1 MAEPTMEFL
10 DDSNMTELVLG
21 YEGSGNWDVDSYR
34 KDLVADKFT
43 YAGPGASEKKR
54 NAYKI
59 SRGGSGYY
67 AFDYLKHMIKTRGQ
81 GGPATEGSK
90 KYEIDYYLYMKCCW
104 EESKRWEVSV
114 GSWREWA
121 KQQSILHKYDYR
133 YTDDWC
139 IFFPQWHLNWQ
150 MSMLTDLIIPDMI
163 RWQSAGMPF
172 SWDPRSQS
180 GTPSDGSLD
189 YYDATPDEGTG
200 PGAIIF
206 TFLRFWKTIINRSGY
221 NPHKL
226 GSGFGTDEWIGFW
239 APKARHVSRND
250 DKQSWDQITIDGD
263 GLGTGGVWH
272 HFKKDTAKGLS
283 AYPLI
288 GDAFIDHG
296 TALMSSWPNF
306 IHATSAQG
314 MNKGKV
320 WKMYLRALSA
330 SKVAAD
336 LAVIDKDRFVTMCF
350 DFSKEAKQKI
360 EYQDKEEM
368 SIVFASG
375 DEYKFPMQYKVGGS
389 NRNMNTM
396 LAHFY
401 SQNQKNPLSNL
412 TNKGT
417 NSLIDGPHLS
427 RYMTKA
433 KPWGWEILNAK
444 NYVHSEESE
453 TFLQDVHD
461 DLDRLIHAK
470 VTQED
475 EKGARAKIELPSG
488 ETVVIDKEIKGFI
501 ATFPFGPKGKIPE
514 NSYLASIGVTT
525 GDIPAML
532 LNFKAKQ
539 PEQFES
545 INAPRKLIDALS
557 AQGANAKV
565 DEHWSRFFHN
575 MYIHEYTQ
583 MIIAGWYF
591 RKGEFTRADWQYNE
605 DQIAKGLDGL
615 RVPYYG
621 ERRRLGWEPQQYK
634 IAGINSDEELEQFIQ
649 SHWTANKV
657 GTLYARDIGIALM
670 AHIGAVWMNSWYTQI
685 NAKALMKGGK
695 IGLTENDLGDAESK
709 ALGDTLADP
718 NLDLA
723 EELLETGGLDAK
735 QIAKRFDTFYKQCAL
750 LGNMGELASQ
760 HNKYIVARVNAKKD
774 EFHKN
779 GFPYN
784 GRFWLIQDGTNVV
797 AKETKDEE
805 DKVAMQQSMDQNGL
819 STKVLV
825 PRSLKGLESLNPAA
839 LTMLTPLLRL
849 YLVVKKDGVEKQI
862 EMVFPQGGL
871 GSGGTGTPY
880 ERLSKMM
887 DSKFD
892 RGNGA
897 GVKDLVLS
905 FEGTNPAAAR
915 NDIKAELNLFFAT
928 FADFFRERE
937 GPDGKYSFSDLV
949 VYPSYKGR
957 ADGRGEQEGKQYNPS
972 NYKVRLDVGYQPIDK
987 TVQAAISAATGIPD
1001 SGAHVADEISKTNK
1015 SYYLNRV
1022 GEDISLNEDG
1032 SVNIKIEFR
1041 AYVESL
1047 MKMNELD
1054 ALTSPAVLEMK
1065 NKRQAKLE
1073 EAQKGCTEQEMK
1085 KILEALTEADEMLG
1099 ATARRSIMTRLIDSG
1114 KIYSVDIDLVSKH
1127 EFETNGFFVNK
1138 PRMDSVVKTAAGETK
1153 DNLKGKGAARTQKKT
1168 VNLRGNPDFLFLKA
1182 DSKGEGGEFI
1192 DENIGQNTRINFF
1205 YIGDLVHILLDSM
1218 YHDDPNLNQK
1228 YERKRVKMLLGGIN
1242 YYDFDGTLRVCNVAN
1257 IPVAAEYFYEWM
1269 TEHIVKKKLLAY
1281 PIINFIRDLC
1291 NNLISDILGSICQ
1304 NANQESRISFY
1315 TMPLYTKPKESLDP
1329 FQYAYERQGKNGA
1342 TAIRSFINAQL
1353 EYSGK
1358 DSDILPLQTETSIA
1372 DANKMLSYMFIYSYI
1387 TPHLSPPGRGNREED
1402 LARGVHHFYIG
1413 APTGL
1418 VKKMT
1423 FNKSDIAFLRE
1434 SRFMAQGD
1442 LGIAQLGAVYNVTVD
1457 MIGNTIYYPGMEL
1470 YIDPLGIGGTEFG
1483 NPGAGGQWNKGKTKF
1498 SGRSIANAMGFGGYH
1513 SVIKVQ
1519 SRIGAGKFQTTLTVQ
1534 WVHSGDGRRGVRV
1547 GKSPPKRGEKYQAKG
1562 GQTVPL
1568 THQCQVIQDELLD
1581 EADSLRLD
1589 PKKRQEKL
1597 KKKAEEAEAK
1607 AKAEE
1612 AKEKDAAEAQA
1623 TAATTSKY
1631 LEEAAAESNN
1641 KPD

>member
-10 DDSNMTELVLG
+10 DDDNMRETIFG
-21 YEGSGNWDVDSYR
+21 TSKSGNWTVDDLR
-34 KDLVADKFT
+34 RDLVADKFT
-43 YAGPGASEKKR
+43 YYNWYDEGRYEQNLDGVSDMY
-54 NAYKI
+54 AY
-59 SRGGSGYY
+59 
-67 AFDYLKHMIKTRGQ
+67 DYLKHMIKTRAQ
-81 GGPATEGSK
+81 GGPSTSGSK
-90 KYEIDYYLYMKCCW
+90 KYEIDYWLYMKVCW
-104 EESKRWEVSV
+104 EEARRWDISA
-114 GSWREWA
+114 GSWRKWTY
-121 KQQSILHKYDYR
+121 QISILHKYDDDGI
-133 YTDDWC
+133 DDWV

-150 MSMLTDLIIPDMI
+150 MNMLKDLIIPDMI

-172 SWDPRSQS
+172 SWDPRAQPE
-180 GTPSDGSLD
+180 TPSDGSLD
-189 YYDATPDEGTG
+189 YYNATPDEGTSAG
-200 PGAIIF
+200 SIIF
-206 TFLRFWKTIINRSGY
+206 TFLRFWKTIINRTGW

-226 GSGFGTDEWIGFW
+226 GTGYGTDEWIGFW
-239 APKARHVSRND
+239 APKCWHVSRND
-250 DKQSWDQITIDGD
+250 DKGSWDGIAIDSD
-263 GLGTGGVWH
+263 GLGTGGAWH

-288 GDAFIDHG
+288 GEAFVDHG
-296 TALMSSWPNF
+296 SSLMSSWPNF
-306 IHATSAQG
+306 IHGTSAEGQ
-314 MNKGKV
+314 NKGEL

-336 LAVIDKDRFVTMCF
+336 LNVIDKDRFVTMCF
-350 DFSKEAKQKI
+350 DFAKEAKQKI
-360 EYQDKEEM
+360 EFIDKPEM
-368 SIVFASG
+368 SVIFASG
-375 DEYKFPMQYKVGGS
+375 DEYKFPMIYETQGA
-389 NRNMNTM
+389 NRNMTTM

-401 SQNQKNPLSNL
+401 SQNQKNPLSNT

-417 NSLIDGPHLS
+417 NMLLMGPHLS
-427 RYMTKA
+427 PYSTKA
-433 KPWGWEILNAK
+433 KRWNWEILNAK
-444 NYVHSEESE
+444 NWINSNAGG
-453 TFLQDVHD
+453 TFLAEVYN

-475 EKGARAKIELPSG
+475 EKTARAKIELPSG
-488 ETVVIDKEIKGFI
+488 EVVRIDKKIPGFGT
-501 ATFPFGPKGKIPE
+501 ANLFKKKIPE
-514 NSYLASIGVTT
+514 NSYLASIGVSVS
-525 GDIPAML
+525 DIPAML
-532 LNFKAKQ
+532 ANFQAKQ
-539 PEQFES
+539 PEQYES
-545 INAPRKLIDALS
+545 INAPRKLIDALT

-575 MYIHEYTQ
+575 MYLHEYTQ
-583 MIIAGWYF
+583 MMIAGWYY
-591 RKGEFTRADWQYNE
+591 RKGKFTPGHWQMNE
-605 DQIAKGLDGL
+605 ASIAKGLGGL

-621 ERRRLGWEPQQYK
+621 QLRRMGWEPQQYK
-634 IAGINSDEELEQFIQ
+634 IAGINSDEELGQFIE
-649 SHWTANKV
+649 SHWTANKL

-670 AHIGAVWMNSWYTQI
+670 AFIGSVWMNSWYTQI

-723 EELLETGGLDAK
+723 EELMETGGLDAK

-760 HNKYIVARVNAKKD
+760 HNKYIVARVNGKKD

-797 AKETKDEE
+797 AKETKNEE
-805 DKVAMQQSMDQNGL
+805 DKIAMQQSMDQNGL

-825 PRSLKGLESLNPAA
+825 PRSLKGFESLNPAA

-972 NYKVRLDVGYQPIDK
+972 NYKVRLDVGYQPIDRA
-987 TVQAAISAATGIPD
+987 TQAAISAATGIPD

-1065 NKRQAKLE
+1065 NKRQAKLD
-1073 EAQKGCTEQEMK
+1073 EAQKKGCTEQEMK

-1138 PRMDSVVKTAAGETK
+1138 PRMNSVVKTAAGETK
-1153 DNLKGKGAARTQKKT
+1153 DNIDGKKAAKKQKKT
-1168 VNLRGNPDFLFLKA
+1168 VDLRGNPDFLFLKA

-1242 YYDFDGTLRVCNVAN
+1242 YYDFDGSLRVCNVAN

-1329 FQYAYERQGKNGA
+1329 FQYAYERQGKNGGS
-1342 TAIRSFINAQL
+1342 AIRSFINAQL

-1387 TPHLSPPGRGNREED
+1387 TPHLSPPGRGNRQED
-1402 LARGVHHFYIG
+1402 LDRGVHHFYIG

-1483 NPGAGGQWNKGKTKF
+1483 DPGAGGQWNKGKTKF

-1547 GKSPPKRGEKYQAKG
+1547 GKPPPKRGEKYQAKG
-1562 GQTVPL
+1562 GTQGVL
-1568 THQCQVIQDELLD
+1568 SHQCQQIQDELLD

-1612 AKEKDAAEAQA
+1612 QKEKDAAEAQA
-1623 TAATTSKY
+1623 TAASTSKY
-1631 LEEAAAESNN
+1631 LEEAAAETNK